1 MIFIVIGF
9 IVFLLFI
16 KFYSPKMKGWF
27 GEKSIS
33 NRLVKLDSEKYIILN
48 DIILKTEKGTLTQID
63 HIVVSTFGIFVIETK
78 NYKGWIF
85 GSEKAERWS
94 QVVYKNKSFFRNPV
108 KQNWAHVYALKYLL
122 SNHSNLKYI
131 PVVVFAGSAVLK
143 QITSNVPVIY
153 DYEMLNFIKEYSSE
167 ECISFEEVKSIVSII
182 ENANIKD
189 KQARKNHIENIHKTI
204 VEQQIKKEN
213 LICPRCNAELRLRT
227 GKNGKFYGCSNYPRC
242 RFTMPC

>member
-78 NYKGWIF
+78 NYAGMLFGKEKDKEWI
-85 GSEKAERWS
+85 
-94 QVVYKNKSFFRNPV
+94 QVLNYGKIKNKLYNPV
-108 KQNWAHVYALKYLL
+108 KQNYTHVYKLK
-122 SNHSNLKYI
+122 K
-131 PVVVFAGSAVLK
+131 V
-143 QITSNVPVIY
+143 
-153 DYEMLNFIKEYSSE
+153 LNF
-167 ECISFEEVKSIVSII
+167 
-182 ENANIKD
+182 NAF
-189 KQARKNHIENIHKTI
+189 
-204 VEQQIKKEN
+204 VFS
-213 LICPRCNAELRLRT
+213 L
-227 GKNGKFYGCSNYPRC
+227 
-242 RFTMPC
+242 